1 MCICQGRLFRVPP
14 LVVEIL
20 SAEGGDMLCCEP
32 PVSESAQLMRTDAA
46 YTCTAKKKPQNNF
59 YHCVGLRRRI
69 RRMERT
75 CWSSPSRTLK

>member
-1 MCICQGRLFRVPP
+1 MCICQGRLFRVPA

-20 SAEGGDMLCCEP
+20 SAEGADMLCCEPP

-59 YHCVGLRRRI
+59 ITVSDCIAGRKEYVGQALRG
-69 RRMERT
+69 
-75 CWSSPSRTLK
+75 P